1 MTFHASINGPQLDSA
16 VLVGLQTGKVR
27 TEGSS
32 LAKESMNRRWTTAF
46 YKMPV
51 PGPVTI
57 HALGVD
63 GDEIADAKHHG
74 GHDKAVLVYAFDHY
88 DSWRR
93 ELSLNDFLA
102 NQSDPRELLDAIE
115 EPVPDDHASPILSL
129 KQFGPGAFAENLCI
143 SGQTESTVCIGDRF
157 QLGGDRPDSVILEIS
172 QPRQPCWKISRR
184 WKHKTLTK
192 LVGTTGRTG
201 WYCRVIKEGVAHL
214 GDRLTL
220 LERPHPQ
227 WTIARA
233 NDLLMGRELDR
244 YAVMELMAIEQ
255 LSPSWK
261 ESLA

>member
-1 MTFHASINGPQLDSA
+1 MTSHASLTGPQIGSA

-46 YKMPV
+46 YKLPI
-51 PGPVTI
+51 PGPVAI
-57 HALGVD
+57 HALGLD
-63 GDEIADAKHHG
+63 GDEIADSKHHG

-88 DSWRR
+88 ETWRS
-93 ELSLNDFLA
+93 ELSPNDFLD
-102 NQSDPRELLDAIE
+102 NQSDPRALFDTLDPTPQADDA
-115 EPVPDDHASPILSL
+115 PVSRSL
-129 KQFGPGAFAENLCI
+129 EQFGPGAFAENLCI
-143 SGQTESTVCIGDRF
+143 TGQTEATVCIGDRF
-157 QLGGDRPDSVILEIS
+157 RLGGDRADAVILEVS

-201 WYCRVIKEGVAHL
+201 WYCRVIKEGVAHV
-214 GDRLTL
+214 GDPLTL

-227 WTIARA
+227 WTVARA

-244 YAVMELMAIEQ
+244 YAVMELMALEQ

-261 ESLA
+261 ESLS